1 MNWKLQA
8 EMMTMRK
15 EFTTA
20 EMNYLKWLY
29 DSHEC
34 SDPEGCDDCN
44 MIYVLNECFID
55 EKIIY
60 SKELPFKTDRRA
72 LRNLKKEGMLH
83 ENPDFHLGLNWSCIT
98 LSQKAIKFMEENS

>member
-8 EMMTMRK
+8 EVMTMRK
-15 EFTTA
+15 NFTAA

-29 DSHEC
+29 ASHEC
-34 SDPEGCDDCN
+34 SEPGGCDDCN
-44 MIYVLNECFID
+44 IIYVLNECFID

-60 SKELPFKTDRRA
+60 SKVINFKPDRRA

-83 ENPDFHLGLNWSCIT
+83 EESDFYLGLNWSRIS
-98 LSQKAIKFMEENS
+98 LSEKAIKFLEENS

>member
-1 MNWKLQA
+1 MNWKHKA

-15 EFTTA
+15 DFTVA

-29 DSHEC
+29 ESHEC
-34 SDPEGCDDCN
+34 SEMGGCDDCN
-44 MIYVLNECFID
+44 IIYVLNECFID

-60 SKELPFKTDRRA
+60 SKEVDFKPDRRA

-83 ENPDFHLGLNWSCIT
+83 EESDMHLGLNWSRFC
-98 LSQKAIKFMEENS
+98 LSQKAIKFMEEQA